1 MSITFNADEI
11 FAMAVE
17 IEQNGAKFYRKAA
30 ENAETNDIKG
40 MLLGMA
46 AMEDGHENS
55 FKAMRE
61 ELTDADKEQIT
72 FDPEGEAELYLQD
85 MADSHGTEG
94 KKSIDMLLTGKE
106 TVKEILETAVN
117 AEKDSIVF
125 YLSMKKLVP
134 SQAGK
139 DKVDDIIAEEIGH
152 ITLLGNQLAQLD

>member
-1 MSITFNADEI
+1 
-11 FAMAVE
+11 
-17 IEQNGAKFYRKAA
+17 
-30 ENAETNDIKG
+30 

-46 AMEDGHENS
+46 TMEDGHEKG
-55 FKAMRE
+55 FKEMRT

-72 FDPEGEAELYLQD
+72 FDPQGEAELYLQT

-94 KKSIDMLLTGKE
+94 KKSIDAELTGKE
-106 TVKEILETAVN
+106 TIEEILEIAVN
-117 AEKDSIVF
+117 AEKDSIIF

-152 ITLLGNQLAQLD
+152 ITILGNQLALLG